1 MSWNKPTYKLPKKA
15 NRPFK
20 KNAVQ
25 MGNLV
30 YDTLQRHGI
39 GAQVQAAMIVREGN
53 TILNDLIDPDLRKD
67 VRVISFSNRNL
78 TIACRHSASGHL
90 MTSLRSELKNIIEQK
105 IPNAIILD
113 VFVKIDPHAVDHSAD
128 TLV

>member
-20 KNAVQ
+20 KNAVK

-39 GAQVQAAMIVREGN
+39 GAQVQSAMIVRDGN
-53 TILNDLIDPDLRKD
+53 IILDDLIDSNLRTD
-67 VRVISFSNRNL
+67 VRVISFLRGNL
-78 TIACRHSASGHL
+78 TVACRHSAAGHL
-90 MTSLRSELKNIIEQK
+90 MTSMRSKLKDEIEQR
-105 IPNAIILD
+105 IPDATIYD
-113 VFVKIDPHAVDHSAD
+113 VYIRIDPHAVDHSANS
-128 TLV
+128 LV